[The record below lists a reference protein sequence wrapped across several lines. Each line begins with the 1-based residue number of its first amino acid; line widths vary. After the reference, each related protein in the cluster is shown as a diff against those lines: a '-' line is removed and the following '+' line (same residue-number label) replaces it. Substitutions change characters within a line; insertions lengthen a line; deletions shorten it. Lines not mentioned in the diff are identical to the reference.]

1 MTTPAP
7 PLSLSGAPLVAAAL
21 RQVLSGP
28 VTPGLDAAALA
39 RVAAG
44 RGVLEAA
51 IAAGERVYG
60 TTTGVG
66 AMKGTEHRDAP
77 AIARFNAGLAL
88 AHQFAVGEE
97 IAPGIV
103 RLMLVLRLNT
113 IATGRVGVTPAF
125 AGMLARMLGHDL
137 LPVVNA
143 RGSVGC
149 GDLGQMGQL
158 AAVMTRH
165 GMARLAGVLM
175 PAPMALAQAGM
186 SPHVMEPRESLAAV
200 GTNAF
205 GLARSASAVLRA
217 RGAVRQAMGQAA
229 VGAIAWGLDRAVW
242 HAARESLVPGEAGMA
257 LWLLHALDDQTDWPT
272 RETVHDALS
281 GRFLVQILAACLGA
295 AEAAMRSVE
304 LHSGQVDDNP
314 VILDGRVV
322 TSGASLLA
330 DLSARLAALQLAM
343 AQLGR
348 NVFNRC
354 LMLTNGALPGLT
366 VNLVPPGMI
375 GTGYGPLM
383 KLAQEQAARIAAGAA
398 PVSLMGLTLAAGLED
413 ESLLIPLAAER
424 LEEQT
429 DALEWLLTVEALLT
443 GQALSLRGLGL
454 GRLASA
460 QMACLHPHVAPFA
473 GDLPLSAPLAELR
486 ATLTS
491 PGARG
496 ATQALAPVLTFDH
509 GMTVPEILVSTPRP
523 AFVE

>member
-1 MTTPAP
+1 
-7 PLSLSGAPLVAAAL
+7 
-21 RQVLSGP
+21 
-28 VTPGLDAAALA
+28 
-39 RVAAG
+39 
-44 RGVLEAA
+44 
-51 IAAGERVYG
+51 
-60 TTTGVG
+60 
-66 AMKGTEHRDAP
+66 
-77 AIARFNAGLAL
+77 
-88 AHQFAVGEE
+88 
-97 IAPGIV
+97 
-103 RLMLVLRLNT
+103 
-113 IATGRVGVTPAF
+113 
-125 AGMLARMLGHDL
+125 
-137 LPVVNA
+137 
-143 RGSVGC
+143 
-149 GDLGQMGQL
+149 
-158 AAVMTRH
+158 
-165 GMARLAGVLM
+165 
-175 PAPMALAQAGM
+175 
-186 SPHVMEPRESLAAV
+186 
-200 GTNAF
+200 
-205 GLARSASAVLRA
+205 
-217 RGAVRQAMGQAA
+217 
-229 VGAIAWGLDRAVW
+229 
-242 HAARESLVPGEAGMA
+242 
-257 LWLLHALDDQTDWPT
+257 
-272 RETVHDALS
+272 
-281 GRFLVQILAACLGA
+281 
-295 AEAAMRSVE
+295 MRSVE